1 MPKERS
7 ASTSEHSCRRD
18 GPWTI
23 RALPQECPSRVKQRE
38 WLIWAGRRAQKW
50 AYGLHTP
57 PTSIPTSYFCRARG
71 FQVPPPSPSHLR
83 RARSLGHRAPASL
96 RTPPF
101 ARRAAATLGLGL
113 KASSVVG
120 LEGAQWQQRGQRPL
134 AQLCRASAATRP
146 RPAAAASKAA
156 PGTTAERAF
165 SRCLP

>member
-1 MPKERS
+1 MPCPDSLYILMRG
-7 ASTSEHSCRRD
+7 SET
-18 GPWTI
+18 P
-23 RALPQECPSRVKQRE
+23 P
-38 WLIWAGRRAQKW
+38 
-50 AYGLHTP
+50 HTP
-57 PTSIPTSYFCRARG
+57 FRTHNDREGLCLLPLQGPKVGIRTPHPSPLHPYLLLLQGTR
-71 FQVPPPSPSHLR
+71 PPGAPPRPSHLR

-156 PGTTAERAF
+156 PGTTAERGE
-165 SRCLP
+165 